1 MFQPGGPDGG
11 IVGPLP
17 EPVNSLPSL
26 RHVTVRLNSQELGFM
41 ATFERVIWIV
51 LDSVGI
57 GALPDAADY
66 DDVGRTTL
74 GHIAESRPLRL
85 PNLVKLGL
93 ANIAPLANLSAS
105 QVPLA
110 SYGKGATR
118 SPGKDTTTGHWEMAG
133 VWLEQAFPVYKQGFP
148 PEIMDAFEAQIGR
161 KTIGNKPAS
170 GTEIIK
176 ELGEEHVRTGKPIV
190 YTSGD
195 SVFQIATHEDVI
207 PIAEL
212 YHMCEIARKLLD
224 GKHRVG
230 RVIARPFAGTL
241 GNFTRTSRRHDYAVD
256 PPKPMLLDL
265 LSENHIPVFGIGKI
279 HDIYNGRGVNDYV
292 STKSNADGIE
302 KLSTATRDCK
312 KGLIFCNLV
321 DFDMLYGH
329 RKDVE
334 GFARSLEEFDVALTT
349 YLPLLNSGDLLML
362 TADHGC
368 DPDPRW
374 ETTDHSREYVPILA
388 FSPSQKSGENLGVRS
403 TLADMGQTIAEIFG
417 GRIPHGTSFLP
428 LLQTNHS

>member
-1 MFQPGGPDGG
+1 
-11 IVGPLP
+11 
-17 EPVNSLPSL
+17 
-26 RHVTVRLNSQELGFM
+26 M
-41 ATFERVIWIV
+41 ASFRRIIWIV

-57 GALPDAADY
+57 GELPDAAEY
-66 DDVGRTTL
+66 GDVGRNTL
-74 GHIAESRPLRL
+74 GHIAESRPLHL

-93 ANIAPLANLSAS
+93 GNIAELKNLAPATQPLAAF
-105 QVPLA
+105 
-110 SYGKGATR
+110 GKGATH

-133 VWLEQAFPVYKQGFP
+133 VWLAQAFPVYKHGFP
-148 PEIMDAFEAQIGR
+148 PEIIHEFEKRIGR

-195 SVFQIATHEDVI
+195 SVFQIATHEGIV

-212 YHMCEIARKLLD
+212 YKMCKIARELLD
-224 GKHRVG
+224 GPHRVG
-230 RVIARPFAGTL
+230 RVIARPFTGTP
-241 GNFTRTSRRHDYAVD
+241 GHFVRTSRRHDYAVD
-256 PPKPMLLDL
+256 PTKPMLMDVLA
-265 LSENHIPVFGIGKI
+265 EKKVPVFGVGKI
-279 HDIYNGRGVNDYV
+279 HDIYNGRGIEKYV
-292 STKSNADGIE
+292 TTTSNADGMD
-302 KLSTATRDCK
+302 KLTTAIHEGPD
-312 KGLIFCNLV
+312 GLIFCNLV

-334 GFARSLEEFDVALTT
+334 GFAKSLEEFDAL
-349 YLPLLNSGDLLML
+349 LADFLRLLTRDDLLMI

-388 FSPSQKSGENLGVRS
+388 YSPGPYSAGSSKYADPSTDTEDWAAKAGAPNLGVRS
-403 TLADMGQTIAEIFG
+403 TLADMGQTVAENFG
-417 GRIPHGTSFLP
+417 TEIPHGTSFLGE
-428 LLQTNHS
+428 LRDSGM

>member
-1 MFQPGGPDGG
+1 M
-11 IVGPLP
+11 
-17 EPVNSLPSL
+17 EK
-26 RHVTVRLNSQELGFM
+26 
-41 ATFERVIWIV
+41 FERVIWVV

-66 DDVGRTTL
+66 DDTGRSTL
-74 GHIAESRPLRL
+74 GHIAEARALQL

-93 ANIAPLANLSAS
+93 GNIAPLEHLPAVQNPAAS
-105 QVPLA
+105 F
-110 SYGKGATR
+110 GKGATH

-133 VWLEQAFPVYKQGFP
+133 VWLDQAFPVYKQGFP
-148 PEIMDAFEAQIGR
+148 PEIIEAFEAQIGR

-195 SVFQIATHEDVI
+195 SVFQIAAHEQVI

-212 YHMCEIARKLLD
+212 YRMCEMARKLLD
-224 GKHRVG
+224 GEHRVG
-230 RVIARPFAGTL
+230 RVIARPFTGTP
-241 GNFTRTSRRHDYAVD
+241 GHFTRTSRRHDYAVD
-256 PPKPMLLDL
+256 PPRPMLLDIL
-265 LSENHIPVFGIGKI
+265 QERNVPVFGIGKI
-279 HDIYNGRGVNDYV
+279 HDIYNGRGVSDYV
-292 STKSNADGIE
+292 TTKSNADGME
-302 KLSTATRDCK
+302 KLSAATRERQR
-312 KGLIFCNLV
+312 GLIFCNLV

-334 GFARSLEEFDVALTT
+334 GFARSLEQFDAALAG
-349 YLPLLNSGDLLML
+349 YLPLLGTQDLLML

-368 DPDPRW
+368 DPDSRW

-388 FSPSQKSGENLGVRS
+388 FTPARNPGTNLGVRA
-403 TLADMGQTIAEIFG
+403 TLADMGQTVAENFG
-417 GRIPHGTSFLP
+417 GRIPHGCSFLMQ
-428 LLQTNHS
+428 L